1 MRYKLS
7 SEEKQGYILFEVT
20 GERIKGQ
27 EAKDALEIWE
37 KIGEICNEKK
47 ILKALVIFNLKGD
60 LPTMVAFK
68 SGLSIADID
77 SLQNLKIAFIDLN
90 RDSRQVNRFS
100 ETVAANRIDISECFN
115 MFDDENEAIE
125 WLHS

>member
-7 SEEKQGYILFEVT
+7 SKEEQGYILFEVE
-20 GERIKGQ
+20 GNRIKGQ
-27 EAKDALEIWE
+27 EAKEALEIW
-37 KIGEICNEKK
+37 GEIGKICNGKK
-47 ILKALVIFNLKGD
+47 IFKALVTFNLKGD
-60 LPTMVAFK
+60 LRTMVAYK

-90 RDSRQVNRFS
+90 TDSSKVNRFS
-100 ETVAANRIDISECFN
+100 ETVAANRIDISKSFN

-125 WLHS
+125 WLLS